1 MISFVKKNLYFIIF
15 LAIFGLVGGYF
26 TGIYTLQSTDPVL
39 LEEAIAQLGS
49 ADLIAVIT
57 AIQAAGYALFC
68 GLVGRLIAEKIG
80 LWSPFAPS
88 KRPVI
93 AAAFVSI
100 VGGCALILPDVLF
113 FSSISEAIKDSYL
126 AKPTAENIIA
136 SLIYGGVVEEMMLRL
151 FFMSLVAFVL
161 MKLSRKD
168 APTTSQLVWANIISA
183 TIFAAGHLPA
193 TVLMLGLS
201 PIIIFR
207 CFLLNGGIGL
217 LFGRLYRKYGIWY
230 AILAHAGVH
239 IVAKLIWAL
248 FI

>member
-26 TGIYTLQSTDPVL
+26 AGLYTIQSTDPAL

-49 ADLIAVIT
+49 VELIAVIT
-57 AIQAAGYALFC
+57 ATQTLGYALFC

-80 LWSPFAPS
+80 LWTSASPSARS
-88 KRPVI
+88 ILAVAAVSVI
-93 AAAFVSI
+93 
-100 VGGCALILPDVLF
+100 GGCTLILSDTLF
-113 FSSISEAIKDSYL
+113 FSSISEVIKDSYL
-126 AKPTAENIIA
+126 VKPTIENVIA
-136 SLIYGGVVEEMMLRL
+136 SLTYGGVVEEMMLRL
-151 FFMSLVAFVL
+151 FFMSLIAFIL

-168 APTTSQLVWANIISA
+168 APTTAQLVWANIISA

-193 TVLMLGLS
+193 TALMLGLS

>member
-26 TGIYTLQSTDPVL
+26 AGLYTIQSTDPAL

-49 ADLIAVIT
+49 VELIAVIT
-57 AIQAAGYALFC
+57 AIQASGYALFC

-80 LWSPFAPS
+80 LWTSASPSARS
-88 KRPVI
+88 ILAVAAVSVI
-93 AAAFVSI
+93 
-100 VGGCALILPDVLF
+100 GGCTLILSDTL
-113 FSSISEAIKDSYL
+113 FSSISEVIKDSYL

-151 FFMSLVAFVL
+151 FLMSLVAFVL
-161 MKLSRKD
+161 MKLSHRD
-168 APTTSQLVWANIISA
+168 APTTAQLVWANIISA

-193 TVLMLGLS
+193 TALMLGLI

>member
-26 TGIYTLQSTDPVL
+26 TGIYTLQSTDPAL

-49 ADLIAVIT
+49 AYLIAVIT

-68 GLVGRLIAEKIG
+68 GLVGRILAERIG
-80 LWSPFAPS
+80 LWTSASPSARS
-88 KRPVI
+88 ILAVAAVSVI
-93 AAAFVSI
+93 
-100 VGGCALILPDVLF
+100 GGCGLILPDALF
-113 FSSISEAIKDSYL
+113 FSGISEAIKDSYL
-126 AKPTAENIIA
+126 VKPTIEYVIA
-136 SLIYGGVVEEMMLRL
+136 SLTYGGVVEEMMLRL
-151 FFMSLVAFVL
+151 FLMSLIAFIL

-168 APTTSQLVWANIISA
+168 APTTAQLVWANIISA
-183 TIFAAGHLPA
+183 MLFAAAHLPA
-193 TVLMLGLS
+193 TALMLGLS

-207 CFLLNGGIGL
+207 CFLLNGGAGL

-230 AILAHAGVH
+230 AVLAHAGVH
-239 IVAKLIWAL
+239 IISKLIWAL

>member
-26 TGIYTLQSTDPVL
+26 AGLYTLQSTDPVL

-80 LWSPFAPS
+80 LWSPFALS

-100 VGGCALILPDVLF
+100 VGGCALILPDMLF

-161 MKLSRKD
+161 MKLSRRD
-168 APTTSQLVWANIISA
+168 APTTAQLVWANIISA

-193 TVLMLGLS
+193 TALMLGLS